1 MRPRNAWKSWRAK
14 RLIMKNSALFL
25 LNLIGSV
32 ALFNGGTAMSQ
43 PAAATPAASVVFN
56 VRDYGAVGDG
66 KKLDSPAINKA
77 IEACSVAGGGTVW
90 VAAGKYLCGRIQI
103 GRGNG

>member
-43 PAAATPAASVVFN
+43 PAAATPAASSVLVILGGIRFL
-56 VRDYGAVGDG
+56 VKRREGD
-66 KKLDSPAINKA
+66 
-77 IEACSVAGGGTVW
+77 
-90 VAAGKYLCGRIQI
+90 VAAGCGNSGGPVCFKRAGLRGG
-103 GRGNG
+103 GRRQEAR